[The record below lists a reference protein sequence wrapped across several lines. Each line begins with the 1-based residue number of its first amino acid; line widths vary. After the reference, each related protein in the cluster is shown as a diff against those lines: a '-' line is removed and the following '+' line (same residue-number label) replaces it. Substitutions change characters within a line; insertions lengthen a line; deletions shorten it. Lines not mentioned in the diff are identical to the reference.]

1 MVGHDRRTEPIRCV
15 CRPFAGL
22 AVAIALCLYAPSAA
36 ASDPDPPKLVVVL
49 YPHECD
55 GAPGTTLINGA
66 IRSTFAGQGRGRIE
80 VRNEYVDTTR
90 LHDSDLMRAH
100 VALLQQKYAGRKI
113 DLVIAGLSAGLD
125 FALAVRGEVFPD
137 VPIVHVLVEQNEV
150 AARRLPP
157 GVTGVP
163 VRMDLPGTLDLAL
176 KFHPDTRRVFVV
188 AGSSAFD
195 VKREAEAR
203 QAFRPYEG
211 RVEFVYLGG
220 LPMADLLG
228 RVADLPEQSVVY
240 YLHVF
245 RDGAGKGFVPA
256 DALERLAAVAN
267 APIYSHVDTFV
278 DRGAVGGHVYMHE
291 TEGLIAA
298 RLGLRILSGEKP
310 EAIPV
315 ADLSENT
322 YLFNGRQLQ
331 RWGVRDDSLP
341 AGSVVRSRKPTFWD
355 QYRWH
360 VGGVI
365 GLCVVEAVLIAGLLF
380 ERWRRRQADARLR
393 VSHQESRRLAGRL
406 LEAQEEE
413 RRRLAREL
421 HDDVNQA
428 LALLAVEMDLLVS
441 SSAGTPAG
449 VTNQLR
455 ELSAR
460 AKELSSSVHD
470 LSHQLHPSKLEQVGL
485 VAAVR
490 GLCQEVGH
498 NYGLDVKFTH
508 CPDPGRPSADTAICL
523 YRIAQEA
530 LRNVVKHSGSRH
542 AAVELCATAAE
553 TRLRISDDG
562 VGFDPAATDH
572 GLGLVS
578 MRERLHIV
586 GGELAI
592 DSKAAGGTRIEV
604 RVPAGL
610 NGEGKP

>member
-1 MVGHDRRTEPIRCV
+1 MGSRE
-15 CRPFAGL
+15 RPAIGPAPCFRHLSAVL
-22 AVAIALCLYAPSAA
+22 AVALCLSGPAA
-36 ASDPDPPKLVVVL
+36 ADERDAPKLVVVL

-55 GAPGTTLINGA
+55 GAPGIILINRA
-66 IRSTFAGQGRGRIE
+66 IRSTFAGQPPGPIE

-90 LHDSDLMRAH
+90 LRDSEFMRAH
-100 VALLQQKYAGRKI
+100 VALLQQKYTGRTI

-125 FALAVRGEVFPD
+125 FALAVRDEVFPE
-137 VPIVHVLVEQNEV
+137 VPVVYLLVEQREV

-163 VRMDLPGTLDLAL
+163 VRMDLTGTLDLAL
-176 KFHPDTRRVFVV
+176 RLHPETRQVFVV

-195 VKREAEAR
+195 AKWEAEAR
-203 QAFRPYEG
+203 QEFRPYED
-211 RVEFVYLGG
+211 RVEFVYLSG
-220 LPMADLLG
+220 LPIADLLG
-228 RVADLPEQSVVY
+228 RVADLPERSIVY

-245 RDGAGKGFVPA
+245 RDGTGKGFVPA
-256 DALERLAAVAN
+256 EAVERLAAVAN
-267 APIYSHVDTFV
+267 APVYSHVDTFV
-278 DRGAVGGHVYMHE
+278 DRGAIGGHVYMHE
-291 TEGLIAA
+291 AEGAVAA
-298 RLGLRILSGEKP
+298 RLGLRILAGEKP

-331 RWGVRDDSLP
+331 RWGVREESLP
-341 AGSVVRSRKPTFWD
+341 TGSVVRFREPTFWD
-355 QYRWH
+355 EYRWH
-360 VGGVI
+360 IGGVM
-365 GLCVVEAVLIAGLLF
+365 GLCIVEAVLIAGLLF
-380 ERWRRRQADARLR
+380 ERLRRRRADTRLR
-393 VSHQESRRLAGRL
+393 ASQQESKRLAGRL

-421 HDDVNQA
+421 HDDINQG
-428 LALLAVEMDLLVS
+428 LALLAVEMDVLVS
-441 SSAGTPAG
+441 SSAETPAA
-449 VTNQLR
+449 VTARLH
-455 ELSAR
+455 ELSGR
-460 AKELSSSVHD
+460 IKELSSSVHD

-498 NYGLDVKFTH
+498 SYGLDVKFTH
-508 CPDPGRPSADTAICL
+508 GPDPGRPSPDTAICL

-530 LRNVVKHSGSRH
+530 LRNVKHSGSRH
-542 AAVELCATAAE
+542 AAVELRATAAE

-562 VGFDPAATDH
+562 IGFDPAAADH

-604 RVPAGL
+604 WVPAGL